1 MAIPRYPSL
10 YSLIASQSP
19 SAVAFSYFREKAPSN
34 MTYTELKHK
43 MENYPLPDE
52 DVVGIFAK
60 TEIETVV
67 ALLSLIGKKRVVL
80 LSPDDPLPTLKAQI
94 QATHVGLLLGDDE
107 LINEFSSLLDPNYRC
122 EDHNVLFF
130 TSGTT
135 SKAKA
140 VVLTEESLCN
150 ATYNGGSMLPLS
162 PRDKMMAVLPLSHV
176 FGFVCSLLWPLSFG
190 ASVCLGRGLRS
201 IFFDFAAF
209 SPTVATL
216 VPQMA
221 AFLLSK
227 DLFNP
232 QLKLILIGAG
242 DCPDTV
248 LLGIKSKG
256 IRVSFGYGLTETS
269 SGIALSIGE
278 DPRQMSVCPDYEV
291 SLAEDGEILV
301 KCDKTM
307 MQGYYEDEDATQ
319 NVLHEGILHTG
330 DLGTLNGDKLTITGR
345 KKEIL
350 VFDDGSKIY
359 LPEYEAELAQRL
371 GPNADFAVT
380 QTKKG
385 ATLLY
390 IFQPKNV
397 ETAVERFN
405 IAMPRSHK
413 IAKIKYAEEPLP
425 RTKTG
430 KVQRYLIPVNE
441 GE

>member
-1 MAIPRYPSL
+1 MSVPRYPTL
-10 YSLIASQSP
+10 ESLIAAQSP
-19 SAVAFSYFREKAPSN
+19 SAIAFSYFKEKVPSR
-34 MTYTELKHK
+34 MTFAELRHK
-43 MENYPLPDE
+43 MEYYPLPSE
-52 DVVGIFAK
+52 DVIGIFAK
-60 TEIETVV
+60 TEIDTVV

-80 LSPDDPLPTLKAQI
+80 LSPDDPLPTLEAQI
-94 QATHVGLLLGDDE
+94 KATHVGKLLGDEE
-107 LINEFSSLLDPNYRC
+107 LLAEFSSILEPYYRC
-122 EDHNVLFF
+122 EDHHVLFF

-150 ATYNGGSMLPLS
+150 ATYNGGSMLPLT
-162 PRDKMMAVLPLSHV
+162 PRDKMLAVLPLSHV

-201 IFFDFAAF
+201 IFFDFAAY

-227 DLFNP
+227 DLFNHE
-232 QLKLILIGAG
+232 LKLILIGAG
-242 DCPDTV
+242 DCADPV
-248 LLGIKSKG
+248 LSAIKAKG

-278 DPRQMSVCPDYEV
+278 NPRQMSVCPDYQI

-307 MQGYYEDEDATQ
+307 MQGYYEDEEATQ
-319 NVLHEGILHTG
+319 NALRDGILHTG
-330 DLGTLNGDKLTITGR
+330 DLGTLQDGKLTITGR

-350 VFDDGSKIY
+350 VFDDGSKVY
-359 LPEYEAELAQRL
+359 LPEYEAELGKRL
-371 GPNADFAVT
+371 GPGADFAVA

-385 ATLLY
+385 SILLY

-397 ETAVERFN
+397 EGPVERFN
-405 IAMPRSHK
+405 IGMPRSHR
-413 IAKIKYAEEPLP
+413 IATIKYAEGPLP
-425 RTKTG
+425 RTQTG
-430 KVQRYLIPVNE
+430 KVQRYLIPTE